1 MGREPNERNQDNWQ
15 ESAPS
20 MTKETYNLLITSYLE
35 PEWIEKI
42 KAIDP
47 RLNVINRPD
56 LIGAPRYAADHTAPK
71 RDLTPE
77 QEAEWQALLAGA
89 DILFD
94 FDWHRAN
101 DLPELAPKVQWIQ
114 ATSAGIG
121 QFVARN
127 QFGIRMPRTRFT
139 TASGVHSVPLA
150 EFCMLAM
157 LMHFRGLGHL
167 QTEQK
172 RHHWERFATTDLTN
186 KTVAIVGL
194 GRIGKEVARLS
205 KAFGMRVVGTKARE
219 NDAQV
224 DEFYA
229 PERLH
234 EMLSIA
240 DVVVLIVPHTPLT
253 DKMIGAEEFAAMK
266 DGVYLINIARGAV
279 VDEPA
284 MIEALQGG
292 KLAGA
297 ALDVFA
303 VEPLPADSPL
313 WDMSNVL
320 VSPHSASTSDRENER
335 IVELFCDNLRRFLD
349 GQPLRNQLD
358 IERMY

>member
-1 MGREPNERNQDNWQ
+1 MSD
-15 ESAPS
+15 
-20 MTKETYNLLITSYLE
+20 TTYNLLVTSYLE
-35 PEWIEKI
+35 PEYIEQI
-42 KAIDP
+42 GAVSP
-47 RLNVINRPD
+47 RLNVIYRPD
-56 LIGAPRYAADHTAPK
+56 LIGEPRYAADHTAPL
-71 RDLTPE
+71 RALTAE
-77 QEAEWQALLAGA
+77 QEAEWRSLLATA

-94 FDWHRAN
+94 FDWHRAR
-101 DLPELAPKVQWIQ
+101 DLPELAPNVQWIQ

-127 QFGIRMPRTRFT
+127 QYGTRMPKTRFT

-150 EFCMLAM
+150 EFCIMAM
-157 LMHFRGLGHL
+157 LIHFRGLTHL
-167 QTEQK
+167 QDEQK
-172 RHHWERFATTDLTN
+172 AHHWERFATTDLTN

-205 KAFGMRVVGTKARE
+205 KAFGMRVIGTKARE

-224 DEFYA
+224 DVFFP
-229 PERLH
+229 PEQLH
-234 EMLSIA
+234 AMLGEA

-253 DKMIGAEEFAAMK
+253 DKMIGADEFAAMK
-266 DGVYLINIARGAV
+266 QGAYLVNIARGAV

-284 MIEALQGG
+284 MIEALRSGQLG
-292 KLAGA
+292 GA

-303 VEPLPADSPL
+303 TEPLPADSPL
-313 WDMSNVL
+313 WDMPNVL

-335 IVELFCDNLRRFLD
+335 IVELFCDNLRRFLANE
-349 GQPLRNQLD
+349 PLRNQLD